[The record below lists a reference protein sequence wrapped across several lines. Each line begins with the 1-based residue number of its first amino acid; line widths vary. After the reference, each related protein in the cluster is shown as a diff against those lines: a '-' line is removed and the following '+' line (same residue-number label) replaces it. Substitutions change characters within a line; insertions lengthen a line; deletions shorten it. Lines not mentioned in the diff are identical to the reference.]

1 MRIAVANLKGGV
13 GKTTTAVYLAE
24 AAAARDGR
32 SLLVDSDPQGS
43 AMGWSIAAEEAVPL
57 GSHVVALP
65 TADLARRLDGIAGG
79 YATVVI
85 DTPPGQ
91 LGIVQAA
98 ARAADVVVVCCQPTL
113 MDLDR
118 MRATIDVV
126 GEQGRPAAVLLTRA
140 RLRTR
145 ALDGARSA
153 LEAAELPLLEV
164 VIPQREAIAAAY
176 GTRPTGPALAL
187 YAGVLAE
194 VEAAMGALSGAGR

>member
-24 AAAARDGR
+24 AAAARDGTA
-32 SLLVDSDPQGS
+32 LLVDSDPQGS
-43 AMGWSIAAEEAVPL
+43 AMEWSNGAVEFGGL
-57 GSHVVALP
+57 RSNAVALP
-65 TADLARRLDGIAGG
+65 TADLARRLDGIAGSYG
-79 YATVVI
+79 TVLI

-118 MRATIDVV
+118 MRATIEVV
-126 GEQGRPAAVLLTRA
+126 GDQGRPAAVLLTRV

-145 ALDGARSA
+145 ALDGARDA
-153 LEAAELPLLEV
+153 LEAAELPVLQTI
-164 VIPQREAIAAAY
+164 IPQREAIAAAY
-176 GTRPTGPALAL
+176 GTRPAGTALAL
-187 YAGVLAE
+187 YVAVLQE
-194 VEAAMGALSGAGR
+194 VENALAALMGVSK